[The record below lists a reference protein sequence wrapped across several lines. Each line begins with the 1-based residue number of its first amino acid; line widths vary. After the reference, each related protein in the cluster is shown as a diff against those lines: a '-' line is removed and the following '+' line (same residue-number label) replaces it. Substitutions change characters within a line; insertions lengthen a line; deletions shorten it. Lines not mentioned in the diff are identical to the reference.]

1 MKTHNK
7 LSKVL
12 KLELRHLLSA
22 YPPNEMRN
30 YLRTIYADFLDK
42 QEAANQILSF
52 NPHIQH
58 MQALFNFL
66 AIAGEETIKWER
78 STA

>member
-1 MKTHNK
+1 MKTNNK

-12 KLELRHLLSA
+12 KLELRHLLSV

-30 YLRTIYADFLDK
+30 YLRTMYADFLDK
-42 QEAANQILSF
+42 KEAAGQISSA
-52 NPHIQH
+52 NAHIQH

-66 AIAGEETIKWER
+66 SIAGEETIGWER
-78 STA
+78 GSV